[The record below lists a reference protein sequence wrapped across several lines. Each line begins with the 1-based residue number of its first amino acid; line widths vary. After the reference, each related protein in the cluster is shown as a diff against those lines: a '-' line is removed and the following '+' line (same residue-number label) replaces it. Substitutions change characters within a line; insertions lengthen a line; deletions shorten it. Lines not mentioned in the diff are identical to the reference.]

1 MDTKKPI
8 WLYVLI
14 VVLVVGLCS
23 VFLSQIRG
31 KNAGSAVGAIG
42 EQNKKIAEQDR
53 KLAGQDKRFAGQDK
67 RLDELEKIAGKI
79 DEIQAQLNTRKID
92 IKDSDMA
99 LIEEIIEKQVKL
111 NVRRGD
117 RPKIGVVSVE
127 KIFQDCKRSAKYR
140 EETVAVRD
148 GANAEL
154 GKLKAEIDADNE
166 GLKTLKVGSSDYM
179 ALMKEVLTKQASL
192 QVKQKFYEQQMALNE
207 RKLIEGLYKDILR
220 KTSEVAKEKGLDLVF
235 ERSEPKLP
243 APTANELTTTIST
256 HKLVYSGELSDITDD
271 VIARLDS
278 EE

>member
-1 MDTKKPI
+1 MDIKKPI

-14 VVLVVGLCS
+14 VVLMVGLCS
-23 VFLSQIRG
+23 VFLSQIKGR
-31 KNAGSAVGAIG
+31 NAGSTVGAIE
-42 EQNKKIAEQDR
+42 EQNKKLAEQNR

-140 EETVAVRD
+140 EETIAVR
-148 GANAEL
+148 GRANAEL

-179 ALMKEVLTKQASL
+179 ALMKEVLTKQANL
-192 QVKQKFYEQQMALNE
+192 QVKQKFYEQQMVLNE
-207 RKLIEGLYKDILR
+207 RRLIEGLYKDILR

-243 APTANELTTTIST
+243 APTANELTATIST